1 MANAKFIDS
10 KEKMPRLTYL
20 RSIVRSLIFTLAI
33 MLILAA
39 IITFTSMS
47 ESIMPLITSIIM
59 VLSIAYSGLLSA
71 KQLNKNGFIHGLL
84 TGTIYIL
91 FIIFLSWIF
100 IKDFSIDKFLIIKG
114 VIGIGSGGIGG
125 MIGVNL
131 K

>member
-20 RSIVRSLIFTLAI
+20 RSIVRSLIITLAI

-71 KQLNKNGFIHGLL
+71 KQLNKNGFMHGLL

-100 IKDFSIDKFLIIKG
+100 IKDFSMDKFILIKG
-114 VIGIGSGGIGG
+114 LIGIVSGGIGG